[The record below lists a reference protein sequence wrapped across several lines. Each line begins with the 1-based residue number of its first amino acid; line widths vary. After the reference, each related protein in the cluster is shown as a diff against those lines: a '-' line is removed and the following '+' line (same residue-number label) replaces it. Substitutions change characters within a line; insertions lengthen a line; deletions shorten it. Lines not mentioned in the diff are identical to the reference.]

1 MYYSDWGGESNGIF
15 VFGVLRICVD
25 DRFDIDSSNCMD
37 GEENV
42 EERRLPLIGDDA
54 GDNGIVDDVVEGFFV
69 NGKKDRKL

>member
-1 MYYSDWGGESNGIF
+1 
-15 VFGVLRICVD
+15 
-25 DRFDIDSSNCMD
+25 MD

-42 EERRLPLIGDDA
+42 EERRLPLIGDDD